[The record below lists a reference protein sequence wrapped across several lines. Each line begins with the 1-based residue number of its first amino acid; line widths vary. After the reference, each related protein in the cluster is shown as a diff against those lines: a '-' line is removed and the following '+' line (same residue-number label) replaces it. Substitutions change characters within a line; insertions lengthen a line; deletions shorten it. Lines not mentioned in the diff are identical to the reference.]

1 MFRILFKYL
10 RNKYVLVTLAFI
22 VWILFFDN
30 NNLISQF
37 KLTRKLTNMEKQK
50 EYYLEEIEKNQQEIE
65 SLTTDTTSLEKYARE
80 KHLMKKDNE
89 DIYIIIEEEP

>member
-1 MFRILFKYL
+1 
-10 RNKYVLVTLAFI
+10 
-22 VWILFFDN
+22 
-30 NNLISQF
+30 
-37 KLTRKLTNMEKQK
+37 MEKQK